1 MIVTLTPNPSLDRTV
16 EIDELV
22 RGEVIRVRAAHV
34 EPGGKGVNVARA
46 LVLNGVKA
54 RAILPSG
61 GAEGAQLVS
70 LLPGESIEPVVVP
83 IAGTVRSNVA
93 VVEPDGTTTKLNEPG
108 PRLSDAEMDALVA
121 TTHEAAVAA
130 DWVVLSGSLPPGAPD
145 DFYARIVRDVKK
157 STDNSAKVVV
167 DSSGRALVAALS
179 AGPDLIKP
187 NQEELAEAAGR
198 EIHTLRDAADAAQA
212 LRRRGATTVLVSLG
226 RYGALLVD
234 ADGVFHGEAPAV
246 PRSTV
251 GAGDAFLAGF
261 LAGGGAGKQALT
273 EALAYGAAA
282 TSLPGS
288 QMPGPSDL
296 DRAAVRLHD
305 AVDLDRSLDSRS

>member
-46 LVLNGVKA
+46 LVLHDVKA
-54 RAILPSG
+54 RAVIPSG
-61 GAEGAQLVS
+61 GADGAQLTA

-83 IAGTVRSNVA
+83 IAGSVRSNVA

-108 PRLSDAEMDALVA
+108 PRLSPAELDALVA
-121 TTHEAAVAA
+121 TTHEAAAGA

-145 DFYARIVRDVKK
+145 DFYGRIVRDLQ
-157 STDNSAKVVV
+157 DSAARVVV
-167 DSSGRALVAALS
+167 DSSGPALGAALA

-187 NQEELAEAAGR
+187 NHEELAEAAGR
-198 EIHTLRDAADAAQA
+198 EVHTLRDAVDAAEE
-212 LRRRGATTVLVSLG
+212 LRRRGAAVVLVSLG
-226 RYGALLVD
+226 KNGALLVD
-234 ADGVFHGEAPAV
+234 GNGVLHGEAPAV

-251 GAGDAFLAGF
+251 GAGDAFLAVQ
-261 LAGGGAGKQALT
+261 LAGGGTGAQGLA
-273 EALAYGAAA
+273 EALAFGAAA

-288 QMPGPSDL
+288 KMPSPSDL
-296 DRAAVRLHD
+296 DRAAVRLHQEI
-305 AVDLDRSLDSRS
+305 DLDRAL

>member
-22 RGEVIRVRAAHV
+22 RGEVMRVRAAHV

-46 LVLNGVKA
+46 LVLHDVKA
-54 RAILPSG
+54 KAILPSG

-83 IAGTVRSNVA
+83 IGGTVRSNVA

-108 PRLSDAEMDALVA
+108 PHLSPAELDALVA
-121 TTHEAAVAA
+121 TTHDAAVDAE
-130 DWVVLSGSLPPGAPD
+130 WVVLSGSLPPGAPD
-145 DFYARIVRDVKK
+145 DFYARIVRELKD
-157 STDNSAKVVV
+157 SPAKVVV
-167 DSSGRALVAALS
+167 DTSGPALVAALA

-187 NQEELAEAAGR
+187 NQEELAEAAGQ
-198 EIHTLRDAADAAQA
+198 EIHTLRDAADAASE
-212 LRRRGATTVLVSLG
+212 LRRRGAVTVLVSLG
-226 RYGALLVD
+226 ANGALLVD
-234 ADGVFHGEAPAV
+234 GNGVFHGEAPAV

-261 LAGGGAGKQALT
+261 LAGGGAGVKALA
-273 EALAYGAAA
+273 EALAFGAAA

-288 QMPGPSDL
+288 KMPGPSDL

-305 AVDLDRSLDSRS
+305 AVAFDRSLDHRS

>member
-16 EIDELV
+16 EIDRLV

-46 LVLNGVKA
+46 LVLNDVKA

-83 IAGTVRSNVA
+83 ISGTVRSNVA

-108 PRLSDAEMDALVA
+108 PRLSAVELDALVA
-121 TTHEAAVAA
+121 TTHQEAVGAE
-130 DWVVLSGSLPPGAPD
+130 WVVLSGSLPPGAPD
-145 DFYARIVRDVKK
+145 DFYARIVRDLTQ
-157 STDNSAKVVV
+157 STDNSARVVV
-167 DSSGRALVAALS
+167 DSSGPALVEAVG
-179 AGPDLIKP
+179 AGPHLVKP
-187 NQEELAEAAGR
+187 NHEELAEATGR
-198 EIHTLRDAADAAQA
+198 EVHTLGDAVEAAQE
-212 LRRRGATTVLVSLG
+212 LRRRGAATVLVSLG
-226 RYGALLVD
+226 KNGALLVD
-234 ADGVFHGEAPAV
+234 ADGVFHGESPAT

-261 LAGGGAGKQALT
+261 LAGGGAGISALS

-305 AVDLDRSLDSRS
+305 SVDLNRSL

>member
-1 MIVTLTPNPSLDRTV
+1 MIITLTPNPSLDRTV

-46 LVLNGVKA
+46 LVLNDVKA
-54 RAILPSG
+54 RAIIPSG
-61 GAEGAQLVS
+61 GPEGAQLTA
-70 LLPGESIEPVVVP
+70 LLPGEAIEPVVVP

-108 PRLSDAEMDALVA
+108 PRLSPAELDALVA
-121 TTHEAAVAA
+121 TTHEQAAGAE
-130 DWVVLSGSLPPGAPD
+130 WVVLSGSLPPGAPE
-145 DFYARIVRDVKK
+145 DFYARIVRDLQ
-157 STDNSAKVVV
+157 DSAARVVV
-167 DSSGRALVAALS
+167 DSSGPALVAALS
-179 AGPDLIKP
+179 AGPDLVKP
-187 NQEELAEAAGR
+187 NQEELAEASGH
-198 EIHTLRDAADAAQA
+198 EIRSLRDAAEAAQE
-212 LRRRGATTVLVSLG
+212 LRRRGAGTVLVSLG
-226 RYGALLVD
+226 KHGALLVD
-234 ADGVFHGEAPAV
+234 ANGVLHGEAPAT

-261 LAGGGAGKQALT
+261 LAGGGAGAQGLT
-273 EALAYGAAA
+273 EALAFGAAA

-296 DRAAVRLHD
+296 DRAAVRLHRD
-305 AVDLDRSLDSRS
+305 VDLDRPLDHRS

>member
-1 MIVTLTPNPSLDRTV
+1 MIITLTPNPSLDRTV
-16 EIDELV
+16 EIDELL

-46 LVLNGVKA
+46 LVLHDVKA
-54 RAILPSG
+54 RAIIPSG
-61 GAEGAQLVS
+61 GPEGAQLTA
-70 LLPGESIEPVVVP
+70 LLPGESIEPVTVP

-108 PRLSDAEMDALVA
+108 PRLSAAELDALVA
-121 TTHEAAVAA
+121 TTHEEAAGA

-145 DFYARIVRDVKK
+145 DFYARIVRDLHD
-157 STDNSAKVVV
+157 SPARVVV
-167 DSSGRALVAALS
+167 DSSGPALAAAL
-179 AGPDLIKP
+179 ADGPDLIKP

-198 EIHTLRDAADAAQA
+198 DVRTLRDAVDAAEE
-212 LRRRGATTVLVSLG
+212 LRRRGAGVVLVSLG
-226 RYGALLVD
+226 ANGALLVD
-234 ADGVFHGEAPAV
+234 GNGVLHGEAPAV

-261 LAGGGAGKQALT
+261 LAGGGAGAQGLT
-273 EALAYGAAA
+273 EALAFGAAA

-288 QMPGPSDL
+288 KMPGPSDL
-296 DRAAVRLHD
+296 DRAAVRLHSEI
-305 AVDLDRSLDSRS
+305 DLDRAL